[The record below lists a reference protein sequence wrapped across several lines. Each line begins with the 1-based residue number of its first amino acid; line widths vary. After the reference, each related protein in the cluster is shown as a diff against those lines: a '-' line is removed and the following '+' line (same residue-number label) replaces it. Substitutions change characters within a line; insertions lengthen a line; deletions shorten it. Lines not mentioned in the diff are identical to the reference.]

1 MKVVN
6 PLEIARSIAVSNACL
21 TVCSSCRSFPGLCP
35 VKQHRFILFSA
46 SVMHITC
53 PMDFFFSQTLME
65 TSNMITFLRQDIT
78 FVSSMEITQ
87 ESLEECFVAAFNSV
101 LARKEEIIANYAECL
116 DAITD
121 DSVLQ
126 ARMEAI
132 QLETTDL
139 TTLINN
145 LLMNSSKQRGGGEDT
160 NKRYEEYMS
169 RHEALQQEKL
179 ELSKQ
184 ISLLAAKRLLVNSFL
199 EELKKHNGPL
209 TAFDPLVFQ
218 ATVNYVTVSKDCTVT
233 FLFRDGT
240 EATETI
246 QKGVKP
252 YVRRK
257 AKPDG
262 DISTDTDGGEST

>member
-1 MKVVN
+1 
-6 PLEIARSIAVSNACL
+6 
-21 TVCSSCRSFPGLCP
+21 
-35 VKQHRFILFSA
+35 
-46 SVMHITC
+46 
-53 PMDFFFSQTLME
+53 
-65 TSNMITFLRQDIT
+65 
-78 FVSSMEITQ
+78 
-87 ESLEECFVAAFNSV
+87 
-101 LARKEEIIANYAECL
+101 
-116 DAITD
+116 
-121 DSVLQ
+121 
-126 ARMEAI
+126 MEAI
-132 QLETTDL
+132 QLETADL

-145 LLMNSSKQRGGGEDT
+145 LLMNSSKQRGGGDDT

-184 ISLLAAKRLLVNSFL
+184 ISLLAAKQVLVNAFL
-199 EELKKHNGPL
+199 EELKKHD
-209 TAFDPLVFQ
+209 AFDPLVFQ

-262 DISTDTDGGEST
+262 DISTDADGGEST